1 MSIHGRFVW
10 EELMTTDVASAISF
24 YGKVAGLKSEKAPF
38 DPNYT
43 MFKGSARN
51 MGGVMA
57 LPGEAKQ
64 GGTPPMW
71 ISYIG
76 ANNTDDTARKIVQ
89 FGGKVHKQPWTIA
102 DGGRIAIVA
111 DPQGAVFALY
121 SNPKATDPPPAHKL
135 GDASWHELATSDYIA
150 AFSFYQ
156 NVFGWRVLN
165 DMDMGPGMGVYRL
178 FGPADSGDQ
187 LGGMYTKPAQQ
198 PGPPAW
204 LPYIKVANIVKATD
218 QAKALGAFIM
228 HGPADV
234 PGGKI
239 TMATDPQ
246 GVMFAVHEV
255 TGTANPPKRKTKPGA
270 NAGAKK
276 KTAKKTTAK
285 KTAAKKTAAKKTAK
299 KKTALKRKT
308 TNAKRSAKNV
318 KKKAGSKK

>member
-1 MSIHGRFVW
+1 MSINGRFVW
-10 EELMTTDVASAISF
+10 EELMTTDVASAVSF

-76 ANNTDDTARKIVQ
+76 TNNTDDTARKIVQ
-89 FGGKVHKQPWTIA
+89 FGGKVHKQPWAIA

-121 SNPKATDPPPAHKL
+121 SNPKATDPPPAHKP
-135 GDASWHELATSDYIA
+135 GDASWHELATSDYVA

-156 NVFGWRVLN
+156 AVFGWRVIS
-165 DMDMGPGMGVYRL
+165 DMDMGPGMGVYRV
-178 FGPADSGDQ
+178 FGAEGSSDSEM
-187 LGGMYTKPAQQ
+187 LGGMYTKPANQ

-255 TGTANPPKRKTKPGA
+255 TGAANTPKRKTKPGA
-270 NAGAKK
+270 KAGAKK
-276 KTAKKTTAK
+276 KTAPAK
-285 KTAAKKTAAKKTAK
+285 RAAAKKKPAAPKRASKARAK
-299 KKTALKRKT
+299 ARKT
-308 TNAKRSAKNV
+308 KNV